1 MFDVLV
7 NFGLFFYFFIFFFF
21 SFLLFIGVCCVI
33 HLYYDDCIYLYIIGD
48 ISWIVHF
55 LLLSSLVYA
64 IFLCGEV

>member
-64 IFLCGEV
+64 ISLCGEV